1 MSSALRI
8 WPFNYPALPRM
19 ALFSFQVE
27 DVVERDMRQ
36 AEEWLACAMTSR
48 RKEFAAGRICSA
60 AALQALGGD
69 SVWPPIA
76 KPSRYPKFPKEFKG
90 SITHTQACALACVG
104 DAERYLA
111 IGLDAE
117 PMVEHAELE
126 QMANHVL
133 SPPDLNQFKNMDRER
148 ALTFFYLCFS
158 AKETLFKTL
167 FPLCHTDMEFSESE
181 LTSWDDEGCFTLRL
195 VTDRVS
201 DRFENGTLF
210 RGLWSVHAD
219 TLLTLLALPR
229 KQALPT
235 LDSQLYVPDF
245 SYGRP

>member
-1 MSSALRI
+1 MSSPLRV
-8 WPFNYPALPRM
+8 WPFNCPALPCL
-19 ALFSFQVE
+19 ALFSLQVE
-27 DVVERDMRQ
+27 DVVESDMPQ
-36 AEEWLACAMTSR
+36 ADEWPAYAMTAR

-69 SVWPPIA
+69 SVWLPMA
-76 KPSRYPKFPKEFKG
+76 KPYRYPKFPKDFKG
-90 SITHTQACALACVG
+90 SITHTHECALACAG

-126 QMANHVL
+126 QMANYVL
-133 SPPDLNQFKNMDRER
+133 SPNELNQFKKMSGEQ

-167 FPLCHTDMEFSESE
+167 FPLCHTDMEFTESE
-181 LTSWDDEGCFTLRL
+181 LASWNDEGIFTLRL
-195 VTDRVS
+195 ITDRVS

-210 RGLWSVHAD
+210 CGLWSVHVD

-235 LDSQLYVPDF
+235 LDSHLYVPDF